1 MELVYLWVEKYKNIV
16 EEGFNFSPK
25 FECKYDKDSNELT
38 IDENEDYISIFP
50 DNINVTAI
58 VGENGSG
65 KSAIIENIFEFL
77 DGTPLDKRSIIIY
90 KEEDNYI
97 CITDIEDINTSSIDN
112 IKVIKRN
119 EHGISSKLLVYNH
132 IYEHSNRNFRG
143 YTTIEVDKKGVVNV
157 LVFHYAQSIDFHL
170 SDFMYQ
176 PNKIKIK
183 YKDNDSLVELFKRM
197 SSSTEELL
205 ELYNEKEPFHQ
216 FLIILCA
223 RKGIDDIEFYHNKED
238 MIERI
243 GLSRGELTT
252 LYTEFTT
259 LTTGREFDFTEENKI
274 NIKKY
279 TSREYFDL
287 FDFDL
292 IDVKNRRYN
301 DLSHGEQVLFGLL
314 LNIFFYSKNESKI
327 FLLDEPELSLHPQ
340 WQKGLLNQIIKLLEQ
355 FTDNKYQLIVTS
367 HSPFLLSD
375 LPKEN
380 AIFLVKGKQK
390 YPFAE
395 SQTFGANI
403 HTLLSGGFF
412 MNNGLM
418 GEFAKEKIEE
428 IKKFY
433 ELVKILKNKQ
443 FIRLKK
449 LYLKRKKK
457 FRHIKSIIG
466 EPFLQTIIKNYLD
479 ELEVIFNGKKQFLQS
494 EIKRLQELE
503 STL

>member
-1 MELVYLWVEKYKNIV
+1 
-16 EEGFNFSPK
+16 
-25 FECKYDKDSNELT
+25 
-38 IDENEDYISIFP
+38 
-50 DNINVTAI
+50 
-58 VGENGSG
+58 
-65 KSAIIENIFEFL
+65 
-77 DGTPLDKRSIIIY
+77 
-90 KEEDNYI
+90 
-97 CITDIEDINTSSIDN
+97 
-112 IKVIKRN
+112 
-119 EHGISSKLLVYNH
+119 
-132 IYEHSNRNFRG
+132 
-143 YTTIEVDKKGVVNV
+143 
-157 LVFHYAQSIDFHL
+157 
-170 SDFMYQ
+170 MYQ
-176 PNKIKIK
+176 PNKIEIK

-205 ELYNEKEPFHQ
+205 KLYNEKEPFQQ
-216 FLIILCA
+216 FLITLCA
-223 RKGIDDIEFYHNKED
+223 KDGIDNIEFYDNEEG

-243 GLSRGELTT
+243 GLTRDELTT
-252 LYTEFTT
+252 LHTEFIT
-259 LTTGREFDFTEENKI
+259 LNSGREFDFTEENKI
-274 NIKKY
+274 NIEKY

-292 IDVKNRRYN
+292 IDVRNRRYN

-355 FTDNKYQLIVTS
+355 FTDNKYQLIITS

-380 AIFLVKGKQK
+380 AIFLEKGKQK

-403 HTLLSGGFF
+403 HTLLSDGFF

-428 IKKFY
+428 IKRFY
-433 ELVKILKNKQ
+433 ELVKILKYKQ
-443 FIRLKK
+443 FNRLKK

-457 FRHIKSIIG
+457 FRHIQSIIG
-466 EPFLQTIIKNYLD
+466 EPFLQTVIKNYLD
-479 ELEVIFNGKKQFLQS
+479 ELEQIFDNESFKKNKLEKFIKEFGED
-494 EIKRLQELE
+494 EIRAYLGNNND
-503 STL
+503 

>member
-1 MELVYLWVEKYKNIV
+1 M
-16 EEGFNFSPK
+16 
-25 FECKYDKDSNELT
+25 
-38 IDENEDYISIFP
+38 
-50 DNINVTAI
+50 
-58 VGENGSG
+58 
-65 KSAIIENIFEFL
+65 
-77 DGTPLDKRSIIIY
+77 
-90 KEEDNYI
+90 
-97 CITDIEDINTSSIDN
+97 
-112 IKVIKRN
+112 
-119 EHGISSKLLVYNH
+119 SSKLSVYNH
-132 IYEHSNRNFRG
+132 IYAHNNEYFRG
-143 YTTIEVDKKGVVNV
+143 YKTIEVDKKGIVNV

-176 PNKIKIK
+176 PNKIEIK

-205 ELYNEKEPFHQ
+205 KLYNEKEPFQQ
-216 FLIILCA
+216 FLITLCA
-223 RKGIDDIEFYHNKED
+223 KDGIDNIEFYDNEEG

-243 GLSRGELTT
+243 GLTRDELTT
-252 LYTEFTT
+252 LHTEFIT
-259 LTTGREFDFTEENKI
+259 LNSGREFDFTEENKI
-274 NIKKY
+274 NIEKY

-292 IDVKNRRYN
+292 IDVRNRRYN

-355 FTDNKYQLIVTS
+355 FTDNKYQLIITS

-380 AIFLVKGKQK
+380 AIFLEKGKQK

-403 HTLLSGGFF
+403 HTLLSDGFF

-428 IKKFY
+428 IKRFY
-433 ELVKILKNKQ
+433 ELVKILKYKQ
-443 FIRLKK
+443 FNRLKK

-457 FRHIKSIIG
+457 FRHIQSIIG
-466 EPFLQTIIKNYLD
+466 EPFLQTVIKNYLD
-479 ELEVIFNGKKQFLQS
+479 ELEQIFDNESFKKNKLEKFIKEFGED
-494 EIKRLQELE
+494 EIRAYLGNNND
-503 STL
+503 